1 MIIGVVSDTHD
12 HVDIFGKVGA
22 VFKERNVEMIVHC
35 GDWCAPYSVALFTKV
50 MQKLCPNAPIQG
62 VFGNNDGDIYRIIM
76 TLEEQELQVAIQ
88 KDLLEITAEDK
99 KIAVYHG
106 TEEAIVQALIAS
118 GTYQTVMRGHNHVA
132 HIEAVE
138 NVLHINPGTVSS
150 YSNGTI
156 LEKASVA
163 IYDSAAHKA
172 ELIYF
177 PRT

>member
-50 MQKLCPNAPIQG
+50 MQKMCPNAPIQG
-62 VFGNNDGDIYRIIM
+62 VFGNNDGDIYRTIM

-88 KDLLEITAEDK
+88 KDILEFDIDSK

-118 GTYQTVMRGHNHVA
+118 GTYQAVMRGHTHVA
-132 HIEAVE
+132 GIEAVGE
-138 NVLHINPGTVSS
+138 VLHINPGTVSS
-150 YSNGTI
+150 YSNGSI
-156 LEKASVA
+156 LEKVSVA
-163 IYDSAAHKA
+163 IYDTNQHKA
-172 ELIYF
+172 ELLYF
-177 PRT
+177 PR